1 LNRLKE
7 QHIQLVKMYFHLIT
21 SENLDPH
28 FIMVFCST
36 FARLMRFPAL
46 ISRKELEF
54 DWRAM
59 HKLYKYATH
68 NPKANRMLIIF
79 PYRFASSV
87 KAACRV
93 ARRYYPGKLVQIKV
107 VRDF

>member
-1 LNRLKE
+1 
-7 QHIQLVKMYFHLIT
+7 MYFHLIT
-21 SENLDPH
+21 SETLDPH
-28 FIMVFCST
+28 FILVFCST